1 MARSGDG
8 VMGQDHDGH
17 DGPVLVDVDGDGVP
31 DPVTP
36 GPRPAPR
43 LGPPG
48 TALAVVED
56 HDNIAIQDREGHDV
70 EAYESQAEDHRRWSS
85 ALDEHTGR
93 GQRLTEAAR
102 RRRDAAERPLIHEA
116 LMSWVAFTSFIA
128 VFGRF
133 YARLAMYH
141 LLRFHLH
148 VYGRSWRAV
157 RGAYRLE
164 RIFTWWAFDHNAG
177 KVEGALTALAH
188 HKPNIEIA
196 DRWKAIRTK
205 REVSWA
211 IRVPPWFLLHIGAI
225 GGSVAVWFL
234 APWWVQVA
242 LALGVVLALAK
253 LGTDP
258 GKPVV
263 APGAN
268 LPVAP
273 KLTVDLVTAALLSL
287 GIAEI
292 NKTVTPGY
300 NRLGIRYPT
309 IPHRDGPGYR
319 LDVHLPQGVEALEV
333 IDKRGKLASGLQR
346 PTGCVWPET
355 GGPRQHAGHLV
366 LWVGDEPF
374 SEQPQPRWPLAKGG
388 AADLFEPVPYGF
400 DQRGREVTIPLMYNN
415 LLVGA
420 IPRQGKSFA
429 VRVISLVAALDP
441 TCELHSHELK
451 GTGDQQAV
459 ESVCHRYTSGPPAED
474 TLKSVMDSIREV
486 HSYLD
491 PRARTIGD
499 LPQEVCPE
507 KKVTR
512 DLANRRDLRL
522 WPVLLV
528 IDECQELFESEY
540 GAEAEIL
547 CKAIIKRGPALGI
560 MLVLATQRPDAKAL
574 PRSIASSMG
583 ARLCLKVM
591 DHDANDMVLGTGAH
605 KGGMR
610 ATTLTEDDKGVGLLR
625 DGGAAK
631 MVRSAYI
638 DGPAAMRIG
647 QRARARREAL
657 GLLTGNAAGQE
668 WDDPTARVDYVAL
681 AASVFAPGEERLHN
695 VEILARLNRAQPG
708 GPFDGW
714 RESQLTDVLKSA
726 GVDGAGRQAKVGGI
740 NKRGVYLSDLRA
752 ALAARDEPEPTPVAP
767 RPAVAED
774 DDEDYFA
781 DVEGPGDDRAGG

>member
-1 MARSGDG
+1 MND
-8 VMGQDHDGH
+8 QQGH
-17 DGPVLVDVDGDGVP
+17 DQDQVQSQDQGPVLIDVDGDGVP

-48 TALAVVED
+48 AAVALLE
-56 HDNIAIQDREGHDV
+56 DREVHDDTTAQGQHGLDL
-70 EAYESQAEDHRRWSS
+70 EIRQDHARWSS

-93 GQRLTEAAR
+93 GQQLAEAAR
-102 RRRDAAERPLIHEA
+102 RRRDAAERPLIHDA
-116 LMSWVAFTSFIA
+116 LKSWVAFTSFVA

-133 YARLAMYH
+133 YARLAVYH
-141 LLRFHLH
+141 ALRIHLH
-148 VYGRSWRAV
+148 VYGRTWRAV

-164 RIFTWWAFDHNAG
+164 RTFAFWAFDHNAG
-177 KVEGALTALAH
+177 RVEAGLTALAH
-188 HKPNIEIA
+188 SKPSIEIA
-196 DRWKAIRTK
+196 DRWKAIRAK

-211 IRVPPWFLLHIGAI
+211 LRVPPWVLAQAGTI
-225 GGSVAVWFL
+225 GGSLVLWL
-234 APWWVQVA
+234 WAPWWIQAPLV
-242 LALGVVLALAK
+242 LGVALALAK

-258 GKPVV
+258 DKPVV

-273 KLTVDLVTAALLSL
+273 RLTVDLVTAALLSL

-300 NRLGIRYPT
+300 NRLGIRYPSV
-309 IPHRDGPGYR
+309 PHRDGPGWR
-319 LDVHLPQGVEALEV
+319 VDVDLPQGVTALAVVGRRES
-333 IDKRGKLASGLQR
+333 LASGLQR
-346 PTGCVWPET
+346 PIGCVWPET
-355 GGPRQHAGHLV
+355 GGPRQHAGRLV

-374 SEQPQPRWPLAKGG
+374 SEQRQPRWPLAKGG
-388 AADLFEPVPYGF
+388 AADLFAPLPYGF

-415 LLVGA
+415 LLIGA

-429 VRVISLVAALDP
+429 VRVVSLVAALDP
-441 TCELHSHELK
+441 TCEIHSHELK
-451 GTGDQQAV
+451 GTSDQEAI
-459 ESVCHRYTSGPPAED
+459 EGCAHRYTSGPPAED

-491 PRARTIGD
+491 PRARVIGS
-499 LPQEVCPE
+499 LKPEECPE

-512 DLANRRDLRL
+512 ELANRRDLRL

-528 IDECQELFESEY
+528 VDECQELFESEY
-540 GAEAEIL
+540 GPEAETL

-560 MLVLATQRPDAKAL
+560 MILLATQRPDAKAL

-610 ATTLTEDDKGVGLLR
+610 ATILTEDDKGVGLLR

-638 DGPAAMRIG
+638 DGPTAMRIG

-657 GLLTGNAAGQE
+657 GLLTGDAAGQA
-668 WDDPTARVDYVAL
+668 WDDPSPRIDYVSAAL
-681 AASVFAPGEERLHN
+681 SVFGPDEPRLHN
-695 VEILARLNRAQPG
+695 VEVLARLNRAQPG

-714 RESQLTDVLKSA
+714 KESQLTDALKAA
-726 GVDGAGRQAKVGGI
+726 GVENAGRQVKVDGI
-740 NKRGVYLSDLRA
+740 NKRGVYASDLRA
-752 ALAARDEPEPTPVAP
+752 ALAARDEPTQAPEQQLPPAAPVP
-767 RPAVAED
+767 DED
-774 DDEDYFA
+774 DDDYF
-781 DVEGPGDDRAGG
+781 DDPGDDRDGG

>member
-1 MARSGDG
+1 MSQGQREGKS
-8 VMGQDHDGH
+8 QDH
-17 DGPVLVDVDGDGVP
+17 GPVLIDVDGDGVP

-36 GPRPAPR
+36 APRPAPR
-43 LGPPG
+43 FGPAESAV
-48 TALAVVED
+48 ALVED
-56 HDNIAIQDREGHDV
+56 HADVAVQDHAGHEV
-70 EAYESQAEDHRRWSS
+70 QFAEDHARWSS

-102 RRRDAAERPLIHEA
+102 RRRDAAERPLIHES
-116 LMSWVAFTSFIA
+116 LTSWVALTSFVA

-133 YARLAMYH
+133 YARLAAYH
-141 LLRFHLH
+141 LLRAHLH

-157 RGAYRLE
+157 RGASRLE
-164 RIFTWWAFDHNAG
+164 RSFTFWAFDHNAG
-177 KVEGALTALAH
+177 KVESAMTALAH
-188 HKPNIEIA
+188 AKPSTETA

-205 REVSWA
+205 REISWA
-211 IRVPPWFLLHIGAI
+211 LRVPPWVLAHAGAI
-225 GGSVAVWFL
+225 AGFVAAWFL
-234 APWWVQVA
+234 APWWIQAA
-242 LALGVVLALAK
+242 LVLGVVLALAK

-268 LPVAP
+268 MPMAP

-300 NRLGIRYPT
+300 SRLGIRYPT

-319 LDVHLPQGVEALEV
+319 LDVDLPQGVTALAV
-333 IDKRGKLASGLQR
+333 ISRRESLASGLQR
-346 PTGCVWPET
+346 PIGCVWPET
-355 GGPRQHAGHLV
+355 GGPRQHAGRLV

-374 SEQPQPRWPLAKGG
+374 SEQPQPRWPLARGG
-388 AADLFEPVPYGF
+388 AADLFAPVPYGF

-415 LLVGA
+415 LLIGA

-429 VRVISLVAALDP
+429 VRVVSLVAALDP

-474 TLKSVMDSIREV
+474 TLQSVMASIREV

-512 DLANRRDLRL
+512 ELANRRDLGL

-528 IDECQELFESEY
+528 VDECQELFESEY
-540 GAEAEIL
+540 GPEAETL

-610 ATTLTEDDKGVGLLR
+610 ATILTEDDKGVGLLR

-647 QRARARREAL
+647 QRARARRESL

-668 WDDPTARVDYVAL
+668 WEDPNPKVDYVATV
-681 AASVFAPGEERLHN
+681 AAVFAPDEPRLWN
-695 VEILARLNRAQPG
+695 VDIIARLNRAHPG

-714 RESQLTDVLKSA
+714 KESQLTDVLKAA
-726 GVDGAGRQAKVGGI
+726 GVERAGWQVKLRGE
-740 NKRGVYLSDLRA
+740 NKRGVYLKDLRA
-752 ALAARDEPEPTPVAP
+752 ALAARETAADVAEQP
-767 RPAVAED
+767 AAARPAPPED
-774 DDEDYFA
+774 DDDYF
-781 DVEGPGDDRAGG
+781 DDPDDDRDGG